1 VIDHG
6 LILASATDKKLRM
19 KSYIQVMGFDSG
31 AATAATYDLCIRNG
45 TIVDGL
51 GGEPYVGDVAISD
64 GVIAAIGSVD
74 GEATRDLD
82 ATGLL
87 VTPGFID
94 LHTHYD
100 GQAIWSDRMVPSSAH
115 GVTTALMGN
124 CGVGFA
130 PCRPEDHD
138 VLVDVMAGVEDIP
151 GVVMV
156 DGLPWTWETFPEFL
170 DALDAGKRDIDVAAY
185 LPHSPLRVYVMGQRG
200 VDREPATAEDLA
212 QMRKLAAEAVEVGA
226 MGFASSRLTLHKSE
240 SGMPI
245 PSFDAGHDEIE
256 AIARG
261 VKDAGGGLIQFV
273 PDLVAGDYE
282 PALQTVFDV
291 AADVG
296 LPVTFTLAIGNAGD
310 PFFEEG
316 LNLVEKANA
325 AGGEVS
331 AQVFPRPIGLVI
343 GLELSG
349 NPFVLYPSYRE
360 LAHLPLAERVA
371 EMRKPEVRERILADT
386 PASDGHPL
394 MFAVQ
399 AWDWMFP
406 LGEPPNYEPDAS
418 DSIAAR
424 ARAHGV
430 SPFEEAYDRVLD
442 DDGHAMLLI
451 TLANFRDASLDTVA
465 TLFGRDDVVLG
476 LGDGGAHY
484 GMICDASFPTYMLA
498 HWARDRASGRLSVA
512 EAVRELTT
520 VPARVAGLA
529 DRGRI
534 AVGYKGDLNVIDHA
548 AVKLHKPVVARD
560 LPGGGR
566 RLDQS
571 ADGYVAT
578 VVSGE
583 VIAENGVPTS
593 ARPGKLIRG
602 RQAAP
607 VA

>member
-1 VIDHG
+1 MPFD
-6 LILASATDKKLRM
+6 LIVRS
-19 KSYIQVMGFDSG
+19 
-31 AATAATYDLCIRNG
+31 G

-51 GGEPYVGDVAISD
+51 GGEPYQGDVAVSD
-64 GVIAAIGSVD
+64 GVIAAVGAVA
-74 GEATRDLD
+74 GTATREID

-87 VTPGFID
+87 VTPGFVD

-100 GQAIWSDRMVPSSAH
+100 GQAIWSERMTPSSAH
-115 GVTTALMGN
+115 GVTTAVMGN

-130 PCRPEDHD
+130 PCRAGDHD
-138 VLVDVMAGVEDIP
+138 TLVDLMAGVEDIP

-170 DALDAGKRDIDVAAY
+170 DALDARRRDIDVAAF
-185 LPHSPLRVYVMGQRG
+185 LPHSPLRVYVMGRRG

-212 QMRKLAAEAVEVGA
+212 LMRKLAAEAVEVGA
-226 MGFASSRLTLHKSE
+226 LGFASSRLTLHKSE
-240 SGMPI
+240 SGQPI
-245 PSFDAGHDEIE
+245 PSFNAGRDEIE

-273 PDLVAGDYE
+273 PDLVAGDYG

-291 AADVG
+291 AEDVG

-310 PFFEEG
+310 PFFIDG

-325 AGGEVS
+325 AGGDVT

-349 NPFVLYPSYRE
+349 NPFVMYPSYLE
-360 LAHLPLAERVA
+360 IADLPLAERVA
-371 EMRKPEVRERILADT
+371 EMRKPEVRERILTDK
-386 PASDGHPL
+386 PGSGGHPL
-394 MFAVQ
+394 MFAAQ
-399 AWDWMFP
+399 AFEWMFP
-406 LGEPPNYEPDAS
+406 LGDPPDYEPPRSE
-418 DSIAAR
+418 SIASRAKAR
-424 ARAHGV
+424 GV
-430 SPFEEAYDRVLD
+430 SALEEAYDRLLD

-451 TLANFRDASLDTVA
+451 TLANFRDCSLDTVA
-465 TLFGRDDVVLG
+465 ELFHRDDVVLG

-512 EAVRELTT
+512 EAVRELTSA
-520 VPARVAGLA
+520 PARVAGLA

-534 AVGYKGDLNVIDHA
+534 AVGYKADLNVIDHA
-548 AVKLHKPVVARD
+548 ALRLHKPVVARD
-560 LPGGGR
+560 LPAGGR
-566 RLDQS
+566 RLDQT

-578 VVSGE
+578 LVSGE
-583 VIAENGVPTS
+583 VIAENGVPTT
-593 ARPGKLIRG
+593 ARPGKLVLG
-602 RQAAP
+602 RQP
-607 VA
+607 SP